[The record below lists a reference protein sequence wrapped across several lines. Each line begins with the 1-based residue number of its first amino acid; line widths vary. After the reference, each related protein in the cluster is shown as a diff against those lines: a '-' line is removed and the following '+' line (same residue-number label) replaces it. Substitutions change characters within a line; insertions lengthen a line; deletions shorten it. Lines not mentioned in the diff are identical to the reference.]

1 LPAVGPITV
10 QCMLKDERPYFTEI
24 NARLG
29 GGVPLAIAAGVDV
42 PALLLARAAGLPV
55 QVPAPGAYTLGLHLV
70 RFDDSF
76 ILTEAQRDQVA
87 RRHL

>member
-1 LPAVGPITV
+1 MMQDGAP
-10 QCMLKDERPYFTEI
+10 RFTEI

-42 PALLLARAAGLPV
+42 PALLLADAAGLPV
-55 QVPAPGAYTLGLHLV
+55 EAPAPGAYRQGLYLV

-76 ILTEAQRDQVA
+76 LVTEAEREQVA
-87 RRHL
+87 RRRL